1 MSAMMLEPIAV
12 LPKPPEIDD
21 TSTDP
26 CWIQATD
33 NRTYVVKKN
42 PPQEANSNFNEYL
55 ASKLCMHVGITTLE
69 PYIMRITQDFISG
82 TLALQERN
90 FTEGNY
96 FATLYHP
103 SAQPICGISDPMI
116 ITNLDE
122 VSDFIVFD
130 IFIHN
135 RDRNCGNI
143 LVIPNS
149 NFNSSRSKYF
159 LIDHGL
165 CFNMA
170 CENNTLKLPY
180 VLSQIPCNTDEVT
193 PNKLRA
199 MADKMCDFIT
209 TGTIMSIYND
219 MGDWVRS
226 NPHATTIQNE
236 LTIRTSDNIIE
247 CISRNNRN
255 LMSGQ

>member
-1 MSAMMLEPIAV
+1 MVLEPRAV

-42 PPQEANSNFNEYL
+42 SPQEINSNFNEYL
-55 ASKLCMHVGITTLE
+55 ASKLCIHMGITTLE
-69 PYIMRITQDFISG
+69 PHIMHITQDFISG

-96 FATLYHP
+96 FATLYYP

-122 VSDFIVFD
+122 VSNFIVFD

-135 RDRNCGNI
+135 GDRNCGNI

-149 NFNSSRSKYF
+149 NFANSRSKYF
-159 LIDHGL
+159 LIDHGH
-165 CFNMA
+165 CFNMVY
-170 CENNTLKLPY
+170 ENNTLKLPY
-180 VLSQIPCNTDEVT
+180 MLSDIPYNTDEVT
-193 PNKLRA
+193 LNKLRI
-199 MADKMCDFIT
+199 MADKMCSVIT

-219 MGDWVRS
+219 IEDWVRA
-226 NPHATTIQNE
+226 NPNATMIRNE

-247 CISRNNRN
+247 CISKNNRG